1 MLKEIIK
8 AIVYTSMDEK
18 LGPSP
23 LLWFPLDLPE
33 DIRMG
38 VSIKSITML
47 TTDQGIIPKSLTIM
61 PFPAFGQKGLI
72 KYIERADDSRRGNI
86 ALSSITLLFDEA
98 DDLIFYKYLDFLES
112 AFTESAQNI
121 IELEN
126 RNVESVEIYA
136 EINSLRKNL
145 TEILDDLQ
153 KKEKSYAGGEAFPE
167 KKRMDEVQEFNYKV
181 IVCGDPS
188 VGKTSTILRITD
200 NAFIRTYIPTLGVS
214 ISEKQIEVD
223 DEVINLIFWDI
234 AGQSKFEVMRRHF
247 YQGAEAVIVIFDL
260 TNRKSFESVS
270 GWYIDIKKHL
280 EIYDKKIIGFILGN
294 KEDLVNE
301 RKVSREEAMKV
312 AKSLNIEYLETSAKT
327 GKNLEKIFYRIA
339 DSLVKLKKKKMI
351 KKLR

>member
-8 AIVYTSMDEK
+8 AIVYTTMDEK
-18 LGPSP
+18 IGPSP

-47 TTDQGIIPKSLTIM
+47 TTDQGIVPKSLVIT
-61 PFPAFGQKGLI
+61 PFPSFGQKGLI
-72 KYIERADDSRRGNI
+72 KYIEREDDSRRGGV

-98 DDLIFYKYLDFLES
+98 DDLIFYKYLDYLEP
-112 AFTESAQNI
+112 AFAESAQNL

-126 RNVESVEIYA
+126 RNVESVKVYA
-136 EINSLRKNL
+136 EINNLKKHL

-153 KKEKSYAGGEAFPE
+153 HKEKSNVEGKAFPKE
-167 KKRMDEVQEFNYKV
+167 ETDEELRGFNFKI

-188 VGKTSTILRITD
+188 VGKTSTILRYTE

-214 ISEKQIEVD
+214 ISEKLIKVQEENV
-223 DEVINLIFWDI
+223 NLIFWDI

-260 TNRKSFESVS
+260 TNYKSFESVS
-270 GWYIDIKKHL
+270 GWYKDIKRYIEVYHKT
-280 EIYDKKIIGFILGN
+280 IIGFILGN
-294 KEDLVNE
+294 KEDLVSE
-301 RKVSREEAMKV
+301 RKISTKEANRV
-312 AKSLNIEYLETSAKT
+312 AKSLNIEYIETSAKT

-339 DSLVKLKKKKMI
+339 DSLVKLRKKND
-351 KKLR
+351 

>member
-1 MLKEIIK
+1 
-8 AIVYTSMDEK
+8 MDEK
-18 LGPSP
+18 VGPSP

-47 TTDQGIIPKSLTIM
+47 TTDQGIVPKSLVIT
-61 PFPAFGQKGLI
+61 PFPSFSQKGLI
-72 KYIERADDSRRGNI
+72 KYIERADDSRRGGV

-98 DDLIFYKYLDFLES
+98 DDLIFYKYLDYLEP
-112 AFTESAQNI
+112 AFSESVQNL

-136 EINSLRKNL
+136 EINNLKKNL

-153 KKEKSYAGGEAFPE
+153 HKEKSIVEGEAFPKE
-167 KKRMDEVQEFNYKV
+167 ETEEELGGFNFKI

-188 VGKTSTILRITD
+188 VGKTSTILRYTD

-214 ISEKQIEVD
+214 ISEKLIKVQEENV
-223 DEVINLIFWDI
+223 NLICWDI

-270 GWYIDIKKHL
+270 GWYKDIKRYTEVYHKT
-280 EIYDKKIIGFILGN
+280 IIGFILGN
-294 KEDLVNE
+294 KEDLVSE
-301 RKVSREEAMKV
+301 RKVSKKEASRV
-312 AKSLNIEYLETSAKT
+312 AKSLNIEYIETSAKT

-339 DSLVKLKKKKMI
+339 DSLVKLRKKND
-351 KKLR
+351 